1 MANITAVADA
11 YFAGVIAHDPD
22 AVQACFARDAVLI
35 NGETVLHGADEIG
48 AFYRAN
54 LQIEDLR
61 PTPGPYVVDG
71 DRLAVEI
78 VLHVVG
84 QDFELADFFTI
95 VDGKINDRR
104 RQDHPARDLRAAGPG
119 RPHPFIAFG
128 RPASFSPGR
137 RAGGLPCG
145 RAPPLR
151 SSPSA
156 SG

>member
-11 YFAGVIAHDPD
+11 YFAGVIAHDAD

-35 NGETVLHGADEIG
+35 NGGTVLRGVDEIG

-61 PTPGPYVVDG
+61 PAPGPYVVDG

-95 VDGKINDRR
+95 VDGEITR
-104 RQDHPARDLRAAGPG
+104 LV
-119 RPHPFIAFG
+119 IY
-128 RPASFSPGR
+128 
-137 RAGGLPCG
+137 GLPAQAD
-145 RAPPLR
+145 RTR
-151 SSPSA
+151 S
-156 SG
+156 